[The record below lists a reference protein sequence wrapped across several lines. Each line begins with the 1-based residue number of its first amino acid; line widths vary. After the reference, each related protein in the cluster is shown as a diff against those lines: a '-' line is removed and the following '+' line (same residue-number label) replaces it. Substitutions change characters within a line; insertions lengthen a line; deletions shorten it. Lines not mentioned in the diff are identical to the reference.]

1 MADTNKKEKRE
12 APVFSTEEI
21 GLIRKQ
27 IVEQI
32 LAEVRMG
39 PLPMMRMRGYVQ
51 SEGKNYGSYTR
62 D

>member
-12 APVFSTEEI
+12 APAFSTEEI
-21 GLIRKQ
+21 ALIRKQ

-32 LAEVRMG
+32 LAEVRRG
-39 PLPMMRMRGYVQ
+39 PLPMMMRGYVQ
-51 SEGKNYGSYTR
+51 SENKNYGSYTR